1 MLRPS
6 IFGENLFDDFFNDWN
21 NFPFFNDK
29 EEKRLEKKLYGHR
42 AKDLMKTDIR
52 ETKDAY
58 ELAVELPGFKKEEV
72 KVSLEDGYLTIQAEK
87 GLEQDEKE
95 KKTDKYLR
103 RERYEGACER
113 SFYVGEGVKQEDIK
127 GEYKHGL
134 LKLTIPKKEDKPAEE
149 TKSYITIEG

>member
-58 ELAVELPGFKKEEV
+58 ELAVELPGFIKK
-72 KVSLEDGYLTIQAEK
+72 K
-87 GLEQDEKE
+87 
-95 KKTDKYLR
+95 
-103 RERYEGACER
+103 
-113 SFYVGEGVKQEDIK
+113 
-127 GEYKHGL
+127 
-134 LKLTIPKKEDKPAEE
+134 
-149 TKSYITIEG
+149 

>member
-52 ETKDAY
+52 ETKDGY
-58 ELAVELPGFKKEEV
+58 ELAVELPGFKKEDVSV
-72 KVSLEDGYLTIQAEK
+72 KLENGCLTVTASK
-87 GLEQDEKE
+87 GLDKDEQKE
-95 KKTDKYLR
+95 DSGYIR
-103 RERYEGACER
+103 RERWSGSCSR
-113 SFYVGEGVKQEDIK
+113 SFYVGEDVRPEDIK
-127 GEYKHGL
+127 AKMEDGILH
-134 LKLTIPKKEDKPAEE
+134 LTMPKAEQKVLPKQD
-149 TKSYITIEG
+149 TILIEG